1 MKHEVDK
8 LVANVLLTDGEIY
21 LPQVGTLI
29 LVRRSA
35 RRLSSKAL
43 QRPYRELCLTTEQRR
58 ESLVAHIARI
68 AGVGEERATDI
79 YNEYVAQSLREGV
92 FTIEN
97 LCLIK
102 GASIETFQQFEDM
115 VNPKGRGAVKVNPH
129 TNYFIYVVAGLCAG
143 FALGVAG
150 YVLHS
155 NGVFDFGTKVVSK
168 AEVVEVVTPVV
179 EEVIAPTEQ
188 VAEQSAEQVKT
199 VAEPVVGE
207 PIVTTTQPLQRGK
220 SYAVWGV
227 YNELANGEAAV
238 AWLGEKFPDVEAHL
252 YEYDGRYMVALCE
265 LPSRSACGRQVSAWK
280 VERAAFK
287 NVWVYTR

>member
-29 LVRRSA
+29 LVRRAA

-43 QRPYRELCLTTEQRR
+43 QRPYRELCLTTEQRG

-68 AGVGEERATDI
+68 AGVGEERAMDI

-97 LCLIK
+97 LCAIK
-102 GASIETFQQFEDM
+102 GATLQTFQQFEDM
-115 VNPKGRGAVKVNPH
+115 ANPKGRGAVKVNPH

-179 EEVIAPTEQ
+179 EEVVAPTEQ

-199 VAEPVVGE
+199 VAEPVAEE
-207 PIVTTTQPLQRGK
+207 PIVATTQPLQRGK

-238 AWLGEKFPDVEAHL
+238 AWLGEKFPDVEVHL

-280 VERAAFK
+280 AERAAFK

>member
-29 LVRRSA
+29 LVRRAA

-43 QRPYRELCLTTEQRR
+43 QRPYRELCLTTEQRG

-97 LCLIK
+97 LCAIK
-102 GASIETFQQFEDM
+102 GATLQTFQQFEDM
-115 VNPKGRGAVKVNPH
+115 ANPKGRGAVKVNPH

-143 FALGVAG
+143 IGLFIIIRNPFSI
-150 YVLHS
+150 VLFTFFLVI
-155 NGVFDFGTKVVSK
+155 NGMASIAWIK
-168 AEVVEVVTPVV
+168 ATSPENYGWL
-179 EEVIAPTEQ
+179 
-188 VAEQSAEQVKT
+188 K
-199 VAEPVVGE
+199 
-207 PIVTTTQPLQRGK
+207 GK
-220 SYAVWGV
+220 
-227 YNELANGEAAV
+227 
-238 AWLGEKFPDVEAHL
+238 
-252 YEYDGRYMVALCE
+252 
-265 LPSRSACGRQVSAWK
+265 
-280 VERAAFK
+280 
-287 NVWVYTR
+287 